1 MNDPMVLTSALDAS
15 VNFIEKNEIGFLEHR
30 YVRRDLDKVLVY
42 LSSQTGCAQA
52 CRFCHLTAN
61 GEVEL
66 TNATLADFIRQ
77 ASTVLTHYDNQ
88 APGKTLHFNFM
99 ARGEPLA
106 NPVIIGNSGLLL
118 SELGKLA
125 EQRGL
130 VSKYLISTIMPSE
143 MGGMELRDIFPD
155 VHPEIYY
162 SLYSMN
168 PTFRRRWLNRAHTAD
183 VGLDKL
189 KAWADYSGKVP
200 KIHFAFIEGHN
211 DSESDVVA
219 IAEALKARDLKANFN
234 IVRYNPAS
242 EKYGK
247 ESSEEVILRN
257 VDILKELLNPPK
269 VRVVP
274 KVGFDVKASCGM
286 FMNSRAPASLI
297 NSPLIL
303 RSN

>member
-1 MNDPMVLTSALDAS
+1 MNDPIVLTSALDAS
-15 VNFIEKNEIGFLEHR
+15 VNFIEKTDIGFLEHR

-42 LSSQTGCAQA
+42 LSSQTGCSQA

-61 GEVEL
+61 GEVAL
-66 TNATLADFIRQ
+66 TNATLADFLRQ
-77 ASTVLTHYDNQ
+77 ASTVLAHYDNQ
-88 APGKTLHFNFM
+88 APGKTVHFNFM

-106 NPVIIGNSGLLL
+106 NHVIFGNSGLLL

-130 VSKYLISTIMPSE
+130 VSKYLISTIMPSA
-143 MGGMELRDIFPD
+143 MGGAELRDIFSE

-162 SLYSMN
+162 SLYSIN
-168 PTFRRRWLNRAHTAD
+168 PSFRRRWLNKAHTAE

-189 KAWADYSGKVP
+189 KDWADYSGKVP
-200 KIHFAFIEGHN
+200 KIHFAFIEGQN
-211 DSESDVVA
+211 DSEADIVA
-219 IAEALKARDLKANFN
+219 IANALKTRELTANFN

-242 EKYGK
+242 EKYGR
-247 ESSEEVILRN
+247 ESSEDVIERN
-257 VDILKELLNPPK
+257 VGILKELLNPPK

-286 FMNSRAPASLI
+286 FINSKDPASLI

-303 RSN
+303 TGN